1 MSVHLRG
8 STPECSVPT
17 AVSFLSQGQR
27 IIPQAP
33 ITSFG
38 VPCESPTLANTGPSP
53 LACPVPSCLLVLKG
67 QAPHRYLKRHLKCP
81 GLHGRTGNE
90 KEVLRVNQADYVG
103 IIKLVEVTKAEE
115 ERNSRI
121 AEFEVRAKNMG
132 ITEEEFVAQKVAIWE
147 GMWVAKQNGD
157 DIRYCAGVLLD
168 AATGGDQYTFFPN
181 CSLRRVEFMYEY
193 SYRSQITEHSRAT
206 TGIR

>member
-1 MSVHLRG
+1 MPVHLRG
-8 STPECSVPT
+8 STPECPVPT
-17 AVSFLSQGQR
+17 AASSLSQGKR

-38 VPCESPTLANTGPSP
+38 VPCESSTLANTGPSP

-90 KEVLRVNQADYVG
+90 KEAWLKLHNMEYERLLAALGSTPLPQSPNPKEALGANQADYVG
-103 IIKLVEVTKAEE
+103 IIKLVEAIKAEE
-115 ERNSRI
+115 ERNSR
-121 AEFEVRAKNMG
+121 ALEFEVRAKNMG

-147 GMWVAKQNGD
+147 GMWVAKQNSD
-157 DIRYCAGVLLD
+157 DIRVNIIYLVP
-168 AATGGDQYTFFPN
+168 F
-181 CSLRRVEFMYEY
+181 RRL
-193 SYRSQITEHSRAT
+193 
-206 TGIR
+206 